1 MVGPASSHEPT
12 GAGVALL
19 AVVVE
24 NGVTRLGLFH
34 DGPAGAC
41 GERDA
46 GGSAGENGLAGAN
59 GENGSAGANGENCP
73 SAPLDATSA
82 PVATWE
88 LTTPVSLTADEAR
101 CQLAQALWAMGAG
114 TPFDSALAC
123 VVPQFT
129 DVWARALAAT
139 CGRRPLVVGPGVRSG
154 IRMRYD
160 DPAEVGADRVAN
172 VVAARASHGA
182 PVVVVGMGTS
192 TDFEVVDDDGAFVG
206 GPIAPGMQL
215 CGRALERAAARL
227 PMVELR
233 APERVIARSTRCA
246 VQAGVV
252 LGQVALV
259 DGLLDRIFDELG
271 HEAPVVLTGADAE
284 GMAGLLAHDASVEP
298 DLALRGLAGIWASN
312 RGCERRARG

>member
-24 NGVTRLGLFH
+24 NGVTRLGLFR
-34 DGPAGAC
+34 DGPAGA
-41 GERDA
+41 
-46 GGSAGENGLAGAN
+46 GAN
-59 GENGSAGANGENCP
+59 GSAAR
-73 SAPLDATSA
+73 LDATSA

-88 LTTPVSLTADEAR
+88 LTTPLSLTADEAR

-114 TPFDSALAC
+114 TPSDSALAC
-123 VVPQFT
+123 VVPQLT
-129 DVWARALAAT
+129 DVWARALVAT

-215 CGRALERAAARL
+215 GGRALERAAARL

-284 GMAGLLAHDASVEP
+284 GMAGLLAHEASVEP
-298 DLALRGLAGIWASN
+298 DLALRGLAGIWATN
-312 RGCERRARG
+312 RGGERRARG